1 MRPIL
6 LSFGGGINSTA
17 LLLEWVEQGK
27 PLDLVIFA
35 DTGSEMPETYEFID
49 KYVIP
54 FCKKHKIHFET
65 VYYTVSNKVAG
76 VKKGHWVEG
85 ERVSI
90 YDYYEYQKAVPS
102 MIKRSCTDKFKIS
115 PIEKYIKQK
124 WGDKNLPLRLIGIDA
139 GESHRAKFIVD
150 PKTGKKINVVA
161 VSARSINKKR
171 KFKVNKKIFYKNPLE
186 IFKKNNIDILFEAI
200 GLSDGI
206 SKKVVETALKSKIHV
221 ITPNKALISK
231 HGNELAKLA
240 EKNKVN
246 LEFEAS
252 VAGGIPILRSIKEGL
267 ATNKISKVYG
277 ILNGTSNY
285 ILSEMENSNENFA
298 DVLKKAQ
305 ILGYAE
311 PGNPKL
317 DLNGFDAFAKVR
329 ILSALAFNSKISKH
343 KCLMEGIEKIEL
355 KDIKIANQLDL
366 RIKLLGISELKN
378 NHLFETVHPCLV
390 SKKSYIGNVNGVMN
404 AVILQGKPV
413 GESVLQGEGA
423 GPGPTSSSLL
433 SDLLSIL
440 RGNIKKPFGVS
451 VSKLKSLKPYN
462 VNNYVNSLYLRFEV
476 KDKPGV
482 LSEITNRLAKYKIS
496 VKRLIQ
502 TPDKKNNKATIVIIT
517 HKTTE
522 TNIHNCL
529 SIFKK
534 NKNIL
539 KTPTLIRLLG

>member
-1 MRPIL
+1 M
-6 LSFGGGINSTA
+6 NN
-17 LLLEWVEQGK
+17 
-27 PLDLVIFA
+27 LV
-35 DTGSEMPETYEFID
+35 
-49 KYVIP
+49 
-54 FCKKHKIHFET
+54 
-65 VYYTVSNKVAG
+65 NVAVVG
-76 VKKGHWVEG
+76 LGQVGNYLFNELIVKKK
-85 ERVSI
+85 
-90 YDYYEYQKAVPS
+90 D
-102 MIKRSCTDKFKIS
+102 
-115 PIEKYIKQK
+115 IE
-124 WGDKNLPLRLIGIDA
+124 L
-139 GESHRAKFIVD
+139 
-150 PKTGKKINVVA
+150 KTGKRVKIVA
-161 VSARSINKKR
+161 ISAKNINKKR
-171 KFKVNKKIFYKNPLE
+171 KYKINRKIFYKNPFE
-186 IFKKNNIDILFEAI
+186 IFKKEKVDILFEVI
-200 GLSDGI
+200 GQSDGV
-206 SKKVVETALKSKIHV
+206 SKKLVETALKNKIHV

-231 HGNELAKLA
+231 HGNNLAKLA
-240 EKNKVN
+240 EKNNVN

-267 ATNKISKVYG
+267 ATNKLSKVYG

-285 ILSEMENSNENFA
+285 ILSEMENSEQNFV

-305 ILGYAE
+305 QLGYAE

-329 ILSALAFNSKISKH
+329 ILSALAFNSKISNKQ
-343 KCLMEGIEKIEL
+343 CLMEGIEKIDL

-378 NHLFETVHPCLV
+378 NQLFETVHPCLV

-404 AVILQGKPV
+404 AVILNGKPV

-451 VSKLKSLKPYN
+451 VNKLKTLKTYN

-482 LSEITNRLAKYKIS
+482 LSQITNRLAKYKIS

-502 TPDKKNNKATIVIIT
+502 TPDKKNNKATIVIVT

-522 TNIHNCL
+522 LNCNSCL

-539 KTPTLIRLLG
+539 KSPTLIRLLD